1 MSKARSERGAS
12 RRKPSGTP
20 AATPSSERTPL
31 PARSVSRNAS
41 RAGVTAAPG
50 TGRRVDPIVAMTR
63 TAPDRAEATAAFVT
77 ARDWVRYAATRLQ
90 HAAVSFGHGTGNAL
104 DEASWLVCW
113 ALDLAVDRYDE
124 FADARIAASERE
136 RIIELVE
143 RRCTQ
148 RVPLAYLIGEAWL
161 CGYRFRADSRALVPR
176 SPIAEAVVN
185 DSLAPFIG
193 DHEPESVLDLCCGS
207 ASIGLIAAHH
217 WPHARVVGSDRSA
230 DALALASDNVAL
242 HGLQDR
248 VRLVEGDLYGSLRR
262 QRFDLILCNPPYV
275 NADSMAVLPKEFRA
289 EPEAALHGGK
299 DGMAL
304 IAKIISATR
313 RHLDADGLL
322 VVEVGHEA
330 DAFER
335 RFARMEFT
343 WIPVAAGDRMLAAIR
358 ASSLPTAST

>member
-1 MSKARSERGAS
+1 MSRRPSSRGAA
-12 RRKPSGTP
+12 RAL
-20 AATPSSERTPL
+20 AAE
-31 PARSVSRNAS
+31 
-41 RAGVTAAPG
+41 AAG
-50 TGRRVDPIVAMTR
+50 TGRRVDRIVPMTR
-63 TAPDRAEATAAFVT
+63 TAPDRVEATAAFVT
-77 ARDWVRYAATRLQ
+77 VRDWVRYTATRLQ
-90 HAAVSFGHGTGNAL
+90 HAAVSFGHGTGNSV

-113 ALDLAVDRYDE
+113 ALDLAVDRYGE
-124 FADARIAASERE
+124 FAEARIAASERE

-143 RRCTQ
+143 RRCTL

-161 CGYRFRADSRALVPR
+161 CGYRFLADSRALVPR

-217 WPHARVVGSDRSA
+217 WPQARVLGSDRSA
-230 DALALASDNVAL
+230 EALALASDNIAL

-248 VRLVEGDLYGSLRR
+248 VRLVEGDLYGGLRR

-275 NADSMAVLPKEFRA
+275 NAGSMAALPEEFRA

-304 IAKIISATR
+304 IAKIIGATR
-313 RHLDADGLL
+313 RHLDVDGLL

-343 WIPVAAGDRMLAAIR
+343 WIPVAAGERLLAAIR